1 MLLYYCTL
9 FCIHMYLAVEKK
21 AKTNTKKL
29 QSRNYQDAKRKHI
42 AKPGDLILN
51 KIGQNTRD

>member
-1 MLLYYCTL
+1 
-9 FCIHMYLAVEKK
+9 MYLAVEKK
-21 AKTNTKKL
+21 KTQKKPTKKL

-42 AKPGDLILN
+42 AKPRDLILN

>member
-1 MLLYYCTL
+1 
-9 FCIHMYLAVEKK
+9 MYLAVEKK
-21 AKTNTKKL
+21 KKKKKNTKKL

-42 AKPGDLILN
+42 EKPGDLILN